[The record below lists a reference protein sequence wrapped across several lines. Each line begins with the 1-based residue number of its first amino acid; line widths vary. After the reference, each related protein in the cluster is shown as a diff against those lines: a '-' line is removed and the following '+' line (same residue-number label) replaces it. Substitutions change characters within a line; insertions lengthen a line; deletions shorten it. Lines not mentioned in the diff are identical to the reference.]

1 MVFWIRL
8 LLFFWFDRAA
18 ASLLVA
24 RRPHR
29 CPSLTAAKTPSTNEA
44 RRVAAS
50 VAELS
55 LEGEGRKRS

>member
-24 RRPHR
+24 LRPHR

-44 RRVAAS
+44 RRVA
-50 VAELS
+50 EFS
-55 LEGEGRKRS
+55 LAGEGRKRS